1 MKKSSLVGIQEDVH
15 SPCAGDIY
23 GTSGSKSKYISFAT
37 SSRGKKD
44 DRDRQLRS
52 IPRCLRRIKLV
63 YYQIKNTFLSH
74 DFTAFFQPHSPRINL
89 MMIKVYIFQV
99 IQTLLPNLFYTFTN
113 LKMLSK
119 YFKRVPGGTNSF
131 RYCWQYKIKAI
142 KSVIMENCL
151 LY

>member
-1 MKKSSLVGIQEDVH
+1 MCRRHLWYLRLKIKIHIFCNILQ
-15 SPCAGDIY
+15 
-23 GTSGSKSKYISFAT
+23 
-37 SSRGKKD
+37 GKKD

-74 DFTAFFQPHSPRINL
+74 DFTAFFQPHSPRMNL
-89 MMIKVYIFQV
+89 MVIKVYIFLV
-99 IQTLLPNLFYTFTN
+99 IETLLPNLFYTFTN

-142 KSVIMENCL
+142 KSVMMENGL